1 MCALGQV
8 ANHARET
15 VIVLEKE
22 SQRAARAHVAYA
34 QCLFVGLQLLKCSRQ
49 QAAAAAEIVVAAVV
63 SALISLNMQ
72 ITCTSCS

>member
-15 VIVLEKE
+15 ALDLEKE

-49 QAAAAAEIVVAAVV
+49 QAAATEIVVAAVV